1 MKNQKQ
7 IDYILSL
14 QHIRIPKEARLSD
27 LSKSFQVTFAVI
39 YELCKQG
46 EHEISNDT
54 ISEIAGYKGF
64 EMSSKVV
71 TEIENKGLITTKI
84 IKNRRNIFLNDI
96 V

>member
-27 LSKSFQVTFAVI
+27 LSKPFQVVFAVI
-39 YELCKQG
+39 YELCKHG

-84 IKNRRNIFLNDI
+84 IKNRRNIFLKDI
-96 V
+96 S

>member
-1 MKNQKQ
+1 MENQKQ

-14 QHIRIPKEARLSD
+14 QHIRIPKEARLSG

-39 YELCKQG
+39 YELCKFG

-54 ISEIAGYKGF
+54 ISVIAGYKGF

-71 TEIENKGLITTKI
+71 TEIENKGLISTKI
-84 IKNRRNIFLNDI
+84 IKNRRNIFLKDI
-96 V
+96 F